1 MAQSNTQYIAY
12 FTEETE
18 QILQGTLHPSE
29 IGQFEERTTNP
40 SRQAD
45 LQDARESLI
54 RTIERTT
61 EQNGWT
67 RRLYESYARIIS
79 MVRGVEMPEWQSD
92 LEEENVV
99 DDGGN
104 QVDTEELPLED
115 VTEVAMDPALSGME
129 KEEVE
134 MEETEAKGSDEE
146 GTRK

>member
-1 MAQSNTQYIAY
+1 
-12 FTEETE
+12 
-18 QILQGTLHPSE
+18 
-29 IGQFEERTTNP
+29 
-40 SRQAD
+40 
-45 LQDARESLI
+45 
-54 RTIERTT
+54 
-61 EQNGWT
+61 
-67 RRLYESYARIIS
+67 
-79 MVRGVEMPEWQSD
+79 MPEWQSD